1 MVSKKAKG
9 RTTEKIPNK
18 SSEEETK
25 NGGVLSSSAGYEQFR
40 EQRIKANLER
50 MQKLGI
56 MDLSK
61 KLKSEFK
68 PPPKPKNPS
77 QQKPPLPPPSRRS
90 SRLKTMTPVS
100 YLEKRVPKE
109 EKVVKKVK
117 VHIPEGS
124 KPEVYTEEHEK
135 ALGDSKTTWILYVDG
150 YDNEGQR
157 IYDQFEGKSC
167 HQCRQK
173 TLGRHTDCSKC
184 KLLQGKLCGDCL
196 YTRYG
201 ENVIEANENPDW
213 TCPACRGICN
223 CSRCRRINGWAPTGS
238 IYKKV
243 NSTNLHHFTWVQ
255 SLGFKSVAHYLIKT
269 RGPLANREEEEAE
282 LSDGNSV
289 AKVRTAREE
298 GKEGESLNDNNG
310 GGGSTGY
317 EKIRDETIKANME
330 KMEKLGVVDLSRKL
344 KSQIHPLKSKIPS
357 PKNPT
362 LPPSAPPRRSSRLTG
377 SELAVKKRDEKAGKQ
392 AAKKTEAVTDPD
404 KPKRPAS
411 AFFVFM
417 EDFRKQHKE
426 EHPDNK
432 SVSVVGKAGGDKWKL
447 MSDAEKASFVAKA
460 EKRKVEYEKNMQ
472 AYKNKQAEGN
482 DATDEEEQKTLG
494 CHTDCS
500 KCKLLQGKLCGDC
513 LYTRYNAFDSSL
525 WHVISLRPQVLTQT
539 VEEEEA
545 ELSGGNSALGSDEE
559 DGDGGGEVEEVTC
572 LKSCLEMPHRS

>member
-100 YLEKRVPKE
+100 YLEKRAPKE

-167 HQCRQK
+167 HQCR
-173 TLGRHTDCSKC
+173 
-184 KLLQGKLCGDCL
+184 
-196 YTRYG
+196 YG

-243 NSTNLHHFTWVQ
+243 Q

-289 AKVRTAREE
+289 RESAMVSKKAKVRTAREE

-310 GGGSTGY
+310 GGGSSGY

-357 PKNPT
+357 LKNPT

-377 SELAVKKRDEKAGKQ
+377 SELAVKKRDEKVGKQ
-392 AAKKTEAVTDPD
+392 AAEKTEAVTDPD

-482 DATDEEEQKTLG
+482 DAADEEESVK
-494 CHTDCS
+494 S
-500 KCKLLQGKLCGDC
+500 KAEVHDD
-513 LYTRYNAFDSSL
+513 FDDE
-525 WHVISLRPQVLTQT
+525 HD
-539 VEEEEA
+539 
-545 ELSGGNSALGSDEE
+545 SGEE
-559 DGDGGGEVEEVTC
+559 DDGDDE
-572 LKSCLEMPHRS
+572 